1 MIALKTHVHV
11 LREEET
17 EGVALCEP
25 QTVYWSASD
34 WETLR
39 PWLDRVS
46 LAELS
51 DLTGIDQRRL
61 REYRQGKRKPPAERV
76 ERMAEALTRL
86 L

>member
-1 MIALKTHVHV
+1 MARANL
-11 LREEET
+11 LEQQEA
-17 EGVALCEP
+17 GVALCEP

-51 DLTGIDQRRL
+51 KETGISERRL
-61 REYRQGKRKPPAERV
+61 REYRQGARKARPERV
-76 ERMAEALTRL
+76 AAITEALAPLIEPRDG
-86 L
+86 